1 MENKEYN
8 SDEENLISIVL
19 PYYNRKEFI
28 IDQLNSILVQ
38 TYENWELIIVDD
50 CSTDGSEEIIQKF
63 IGENKNRRITYKKN
77 ERNLGLMKN
86 FEKGLNYTSG
96 EYIAVCDSDD
106 VWFPD
111 KLEKELERL
120 KKGNFGMV
128 YSDLVVVDKDLKVM
142 KQSFIKSCLSFFSN
156 QRDDSFDELINDNH
170 ITAPTILFMA
180 ELKQKLIP
188 FSQYVMQ
195 DYWIAIVS
203 SIFSSIGYLNKP
215 TVFYRQHSE
224 NMIGASQFSASGL
237 ILGRKKISLEN
248 HLKIKKN
255 SLLFL
260 NDLSSVKGINGEIKN
275 KINKKIKKTKILT
288 DYLSKLKVNKTSFLK
303 CILDCWKLS
312 AYREIIQII
321 YFFVDF
327 ILNFPI
333 YS

>member
-120 KKGNFGMV
+120 KKGNFGNRFGFGKRLHGDSPRGRRFH
-128 YSDLVVVDKDLKVM
+128 YQ
-142 KQSFIKSCLSFFSN
+142 KQ
-156 QRDDSFDELINDNH
+156 R
-170 ITAPTILFMA
+170 P
-180 ELKQKLIP
+180 
-188 FSQYVMQ
+188 
-195 DYWIAIVS
+195 
-203 SIFSSIGYLNKP
+203 
-215 TVFYRQHSE
+215 
-224 NMIGASQFSASGL
+224 
-237 ILGRKKISLEN
+237 ISLQ
-248 HLKIKKN
+248 
-255 SLLFL
+255 
-260 NDLSSVKGINGEIKN
+260 
-275 KINKKIKKTKILT
+275 
-288 DYLSKLKVNKTSFLK
+288 
-303 CILDCWKLS
+303 
-312 AYREIIQII
+312 R
-321 YFFVDF
+321 
-327 ILNFPI
+327 
-333 YS
+333 

>member
-288 DYLSKLKVNKTSFLK
+288 DYLSKLKVNKTRFLK

-321 YFFVDF
+321 YFR
-327 ILNFPI
+327 LK
-333 YS
+333 S